1 VPAVGGEDGSSAD
14 DGYGAM
20 AREKTDVVTKKL
32 EGLLFTCKTLIV
44 ALSEEK
50 LINRNRRKNMSN
62 NNI

>member
-32 EGLLFTCKTLIV
+32 VLSQLCLRGTSFYLQNPHSCFVGRKTHQPQ
-44 ALSEEK
+44 
-50 LINRNRRKNMSN
+50 
-62 NNI
+62 